1 MKCLMNRFSSR
12 LGMRE
17 ERISKH
23 EDGSIEIAQLKDR
36 RGKKKGGNLILCLC
50 VCVCVHTCTC
60 VHVCT
65 HLCGFKGQLASEA
78 GACQFSAHRLPANSH
93 FSLALLCWYLVPCGT
108 FWRFYRAIWPI
119 SHCSAPLLA
128 YLCFC
133 LWSHFLLYNLKLAR
147 LSLYRNE
154 MR

>member
-50 VCVCVHTCTC
+50 VCVCVCAHVHMCVCVHACTC
-60 VHVCT
+60 AHVCT

-78 GACQFSAHRLPANSH
+78 GACQFSAHRLPANPH
-93 FSLALLCWYLVPCGT
+93 FSLALLCWYLVPCTRYLLEILQGNLT
-108 FWRFYRAIWPI
+108 DFSLLCSTTGI
-119 SHCSAPLLA
+119 SVFLTLISPSPL
-128 YLCFC
+128 
-133 LWSHFLLYNLKLAR
+133 
-147 LSLYRNE
+147 
-154 MR
+154 